1 MHLHPPPRAYFLPRT
16 IYHDGEPTT
25 LERALRR
32 GADPTAL
39 EVDDGNGGRKPYMR
53 LTQPQF
59 AFLAGLVD
67 TYEHGATAITGRGAM
82 RIASSLDT
90 RKLAGVLEAT
100 EPGEPDE
107 VVITDA
113 GLDAL
118 AERRADLTREQAA
131 RLDLALASPRRAA
144 RESAIAR

>member
-39 EVDDGNGGRKPYMR
+39 MVDDGMGGRKPYMR
-53 LTQPQF
+53 LTAPQF
-59 AFLAGLVD
+59 AFLVGLLD
-67 TYEHGATAITGRGAM
+67 TYVHGSTAIVGRGAM
-82 RIASSLDT
+82 RIASSLDA

-100 EPGEPDE
+100 EPGEPNK
-107 VVITDA
+107 VVIMNA

-118 AERRADLTREQAA
+118 AERRADLTCEQAA
-131 RLDLALASPRRAA
+131 RLDLALASLRRAA
-144 RESAIAR
+144 REIAR

>member
-39 EVDDGNGGRKPYMR
+39 MVDDGNGGRRPYMR

-107 VVITDA
+107 VATCFVF
-113 GLDAL
+113 
-118 AERRADLTREQAA
+118 
-131 RLDLALASPRRAA
+131 LASADASYMTGQVLHPNGG
-144 RESAIAR
+144 EIVNT

>member
-39 EVDDGNGGRKPYMR
+39 MVDDGNGGRRPYMR

-82 RIASSLDT
+82 RIASSKFCGLA
-90 RKLAGVLEAT
+90 RKTADEAFPTVSSLPIVLFSS
-100 EPGEPDE
+100 
-107 VVITDA
+107 VVR
-113 GLDAL
+113 G
-118 AERRADLTREQAA
+118 
-131 RLDLALASPRRAA
+131 
-144 RESAIAR
+144 

>member
-53 LTQPQF
+53 LTGVIP
-59 AFLAGLVD
+59 LAGLD
-67 TYEHGATAITGRGAM
+67 DGGSRRLELGRCHHGFSSVTSSNFATNSDRCLGGLSGLPRYLYAATALAM
-82 RIASSLDT
+82 QR
-90 RKLAGVLEAT
+90 
-100 EPGEPDE
+100 
-107 VVITDA
+107 
-113 GLDAL
+113 
-118 AERRADLTREQAA
+118 LT
-131 RLDLALASPRRAA
+131 
-144 RESAIAR
+144 